1 MKDAVLKYA
10 RAVVVAAFAFVAA
23 LLPISEVKAQVVTVL
38 PAYVDSNGATLDL
51 GNGPVEIIILGGS
64 AGIFT
69 AQGSGVGSTSGASTT
84 LTLTATP
91 TTPPCVGCI
100 VNAPGVTSGTLVASY
115 NGGLIIG
122 LPTAATVP
130 ASSAVAWG
138 AACPATGAGQKQALV
153 QPGQPPTAGLPMY
166 TQSRVCA
173 ASQFSAGATLIP
185 FAIGAH

>member
-1 MKDAVLKYA
+1 MKNYLVKSF
-10 RAVVVAAFAFVAA
+10 RAAIIAVAA
-23 LLPISEVKAQVVTVL
+23 LFAVPAPAQVVTQL
-38 PAYVDSNGATLDL
+38 PVYINPGVATDF
-51 GNGPVEIIILGGS
+51 GNGPLELRLLNGNALLTTS
-64 AGIFT
+64 
-69 AQGSGVGSTSGASTT
+69 QSSGVGSTSGASTT

-130 ASSAVAWG
+130 AASAIAWG
-138 AACPATGAGQKQALV
+138 AACVAGSSPPGAQTPVQAAV
-153 QPGQPPTAGLPMY
+153 GGDMPFY
-166 TQSRVCA
+166 TQSRICGYSPNGPG
-173 ASQFSAGATLIP
+173 ASTLP